1 MAEITIDKLKKVYDE
16 ALIDLEK
23 IVQDWNTEWQRTCES
38 FEKLEVER
46 LEFFK
51 SNLSNCANLM
61 IGCLENE
68 VQACERVHAEALK
81 VNVSQDLAEFV
92 NNNKSSD
99 TAPCKLYLSIKL
111 STKQAYSCYFSTYG
125 VYQAACLS

>member
-16 ALIDLEK
+16 ALADLDK
-23 IVQDWNTEWQRTCES
+23 IVQDWNIEWRKTCDA
-38 FEKLEVER
+38 FEQLELER

-68 VQACERVHAEALK
+68 VQACERINEEATK
-81 VNVSQDLAEFV
+81 VNVVQDLVEFV
-92 NNNKSSD
+92 NTNKSSN
-99 TAPCKLYLSIKL
+99 TVPCKFFFFL
-111 STKQAYSCYFSTYG
+111 QAINY
-125 VYQAACLS
+125 

>member
-16 ALIDLEK
+16 ALADLDK
-23 IVQDWNTEWQRTCES
+23 IVQDWNIEWRKTCDA
-38 FEKLEVER
+38 FEQLELER

-68 VQACERVHAEALK
+68 VQACERINEEATK
-81 VNVSQDLAEFV
+81 VNVVQDLVEFFNKKKYI
-92 NNNKSSD
+92 NNFPFNFFFFFFFFFY
-99 TAPCKLYLSIKL
+99 KLLIIKI
-111 STKQAYSCYFSTYG
+111 
-125 VYQAACLS
+125 